1 MNSSSVPEGTAPVIQ
16 VAPPAVH
23 KDADAASEDIVKAVN
38 GSLIEMNIY
47 SRDFGFGLITN
58 THGNSCRIGISFSE
72 TNPMVIAAVAFGV
85 LAVFFGIIGMIIS
98 WCCVCLIA
106 CDIRFIRED
115 LGILF
120 GCITLFQGLTF
131 LFLGADI
138 CKYDK
143 CIDIGADICKHH
155 KCILGSTA
163 GLNIA
168 AMVLWAF
175 AALLSFFTSP
185 FDDVSNGAVLPITS
199 PPMKNVTEKIIKKSV
214 NHAQTE

>member
-1 MNSSSVPEGTAPVIQ
+1 MPPENAMNSSSVPEGTAPVIQ

-38 GSLIEMNIY
+38 VSLIEMNIY

-58 THGNSCRIGISFSE
+58 THGNSCRIGISFVE

-98 WCCVCLIA
+98 WCCVCRIA

-131 LFLGADI
+131 LILGADT
-138 CKYDK
+138 CQYN
-143 CIDIGADICKHH
+143 

-168 AMVLWAF
+168 AMVLWAV
-175 AALLSFFTSP
+175 AALLSVFIFTSP
-185 FDDVSNGAVLPITS
+185 FDDVSNEAVLPITS
-199 PPMKNVTEKIIKKSV
+199 PPMKNVTEKITKKSV